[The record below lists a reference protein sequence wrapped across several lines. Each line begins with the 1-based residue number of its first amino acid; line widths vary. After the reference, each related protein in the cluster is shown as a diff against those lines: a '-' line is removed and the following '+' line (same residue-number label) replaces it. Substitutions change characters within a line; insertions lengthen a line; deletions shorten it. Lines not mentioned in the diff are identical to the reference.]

1 MEGYEIRGMMKDIIE
16 LFEDY
21 GDYKANVILAKRL
34 IALIIKE
41 SKLDWDKSDLTFDI
55 DTARTIMDYI
65 KVMEPGLYEK
75 RLRELKEKE
84 GEQ

>member
-1 MEGYEIRGMMKDIIE
+1 MEGYEIRGMMNDIIE

-41 SKLDWDKSDLTFDI
+41 SNLSWDKSELAFDC
-55 DTARTIMDYI
+55 DTARTILDYI

-75 RLRELKEKE
+75 RLRELKAKE
-84 GEQ
+84 EE

>member
-1 MEGYEIRGMMKDIIE
+1 MEAIEMRGMMNDIIE

-41 SKLDWDKSDLTFDI
+41 SSLDWDKSDLTFHI

-65 KVMEPGLYEK
+65 KVMEPDLYEK
-75 RLRELKEKE
+75 RLRELQAKEE
-84 GEQ
+84 E